1 MPGKDVDLVVIGA
14 GLSGC
19 AFVAAL
25 RSRGW
30 SGSIQLFE
38 AGRGP
43 GGRCATRRRRDDL
56 CWRLDHGS
64 PTLSFHAEPQG
75 PLGKLIQSLEQRGI
89 IRVDDDLVV
98 GLDHHGVAIDPP
110 DHPLLRGPRWRGV
123 PTMASV
129 AEAMLSDGSDGV
141 DVSFGERIQTLTR
154 DDESWLLPGGGS
166 ARNLV
171 LSGTLLAHPRSLAML
186 GRSDVPVRDAVPEG
200 HDAAL
205 DQALS
210 WIAGLSASIR
220 WNLMLEC
227 SAEDLDSLPRQ
238 IWLTPKAQQQFGVER
253 LVLQAQQ
260 QDRLGLVVHGLDDG
274 ALITPETQPQL
285 LKDYEQRLL
294 NVLPDLL
301 RPWPSLQ
308 RGVSSAHS
316 LGVMRWGAAQ
326 PLDQGMP
333 KTLQWCQKTRLGFC
347 GDWIAGSGF
356 GMAEGALQSGLD
368 LAELIAS

>member
-1 MPGKDVDLVVIGA
+1 MPGQDVDLVVIGA

-25 RSRGW
+25 RSQGW
-30 SGSIQLFE
+30 FGTIQLCE
-38 AGRGP
+38 AGRGA

-56 CWRLDHGS
+56 SWRLDHGS

-75 PLGKLIQSLEQRGI
+75 PLRKLIQSLQQRGI

-123 PTMASV
+123 ATMASV
-129 AEAMLSDGSDGV
+129 AETMLADGSDGV
-141 DVSFGERIQTLTR
+141 DVCFGERIETLAR
-154 DDESWLLPGGGS
+154 DGERWLLPGGGTAS
-166 ARNLV
+166 NLV

-186 GRSDVPVRDAVPEG
+186 GRSDVPLRDAVPER
-200 HDAAL
+200 HDSVLDEAL
-205 DQALS
+205 A

-220 WNLMLEC
+220 WNLMLEF
-227 SAEDLDSLPRQ
+227 SAEDLGPLPRQ

-260 QDRLGLVVHGLDDG
+260 QDRLGLVIHGLDEG
-274 ALITPETQPQL
+274 ALITPDTQPQL
-285 LKDYEQRLL
+285 LKVYEQRLL

-301 RPWPSLQ
+301 RSWPSLQ
-308 RGVSSAHS
+308 KRVSSARS

-333 KTLQWCQKTRLGFC
+333 KTLQWCPKTRVGFC
-347 GDWIAGSGF
+347 GDWIAGPGF

-368 LAELIAS
+368 LAELIAA